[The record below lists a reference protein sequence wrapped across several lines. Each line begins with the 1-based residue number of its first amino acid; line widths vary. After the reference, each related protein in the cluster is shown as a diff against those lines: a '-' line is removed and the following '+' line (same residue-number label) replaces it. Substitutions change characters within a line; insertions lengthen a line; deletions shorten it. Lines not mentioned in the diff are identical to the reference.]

1 MKQSKIK
8 VITDYL
14 KQYQTGINQII
25 SIKKKKD
32 NFIINCTVYSKST
45 IIVDG
50 QSLQPRDLNLEQ
62 IYTENK
68 VCNIFEL
75 KTYLIPT
82 KDIKPLLPKKRKLPK
97 IKKIHIS

>member
-14 KQYQTGINQII
+14 KQYQPFLIEITNV
-25 SIKKKKD
+25 KKKKN
-32 NFIINCTVYSKST
+32 NFIVKCIINSMLFKDDTNLMEP
-45 IIVDG
+45 II
-50 QSLQPRDLNLEQ
+50 PNITEQ
-62 IYTENK
+62 
-68 VCNIFEL
+68 

>member
-8 VITDYL
+8 VITEYL
-14 KQYQTGINQII
+14 TQHQPSVNKVI

-32 NFIINCTVYSKST
+32 NYIINCTVYSKST

-50 QSLQPRDLNLEQ
+50 QTIQPRDLNPEQ

-68 VCNIFEL
+68 VSNIFEL
-75 KTYLIPT
+75 KTYLIPQ

>member
-14 KQYQTGINQII
+14 TQHQPSINKII

-32 NFIINCTVYSKST
+32 NFIINCTIYSKQT
-45 IIVDG
+45 ITVD
-50 QSLQPRDLNLEQ
+50 QTEITKTLDQ

-68 VCNIFEL
+68 VSNIFEL
-75 KTYLIPT
+75 KTYLIPQ